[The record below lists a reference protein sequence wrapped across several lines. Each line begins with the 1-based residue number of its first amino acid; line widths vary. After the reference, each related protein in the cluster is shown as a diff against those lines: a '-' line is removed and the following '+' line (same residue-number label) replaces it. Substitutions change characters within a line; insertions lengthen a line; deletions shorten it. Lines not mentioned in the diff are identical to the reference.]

1 MFNIPGKYIVT
12 IFVAAVI
19 IALLFVGSVRK
30 WLAIRFKTF
39 DYLWDYIEAAY
50 AHLNDIFW
58 GVAVTGAAFAIPFFI
73 IGIVSQFT

>member
-19 IALLFVGSVRK
+19 IALLFVRSVRK

-39 DYLWDYIEAAY
+39 DYLWD
-50 AHLNDIFW
+50 
-58 GVAVTGAAFAIPFFI
+58 
-73 IGIVSQFT
+73 